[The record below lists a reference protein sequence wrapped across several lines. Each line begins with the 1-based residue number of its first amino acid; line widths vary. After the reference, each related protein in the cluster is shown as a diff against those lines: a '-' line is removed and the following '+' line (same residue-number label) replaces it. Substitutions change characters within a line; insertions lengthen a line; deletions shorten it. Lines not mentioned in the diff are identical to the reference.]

1 MLDLLYH
8 FATLSS
14 SFSICYNRGD
24 MPGKKKKPTQ
34 AKAVVNR
41 RARFD
46 YDLGDEIVAGLVL
59 TGPEVRAARDG
70 HIQLKGSFVT
80 IRSDELWLNNASF
93 SLKLNQKGQ
102 PNARTV
108 DTEPRKLLASRKQI
122 DMLSNRRKEGL
133 TIVPT
138 KLITTGKF
146 IKIVIALGKGKKR
159 YDKRETLKRRDQ
171 ERESKRALK
180 SV

>member
-1 MLDLLYH
+1 M
-8 FATLSS
+8 A
-14 SFSICYNRGD
+14 
-24 MPGKKKKPTQ
+24 KKPT
-34 AKAVVNR
+34 AKPSSIVNR

-46 YDLGDEIVAGLVL
+46 YELGDEIIVGLSL

-80 IRSDELWLNNASF
+80 VRNGELWLNNASF

-102 PNARTV
+102 PGARTI
-108 DTEPRKLLASRKQI
+108 DTEPRKLLAHRKQI
-122 DMLSNRRKEGL
+122 DTLQVRKKEGM

-138 KLITTGKF
+138 KLLTAGRF
-146 IKIVIALGKGKKR
+146 IKLVIAVGKGKKN

-171 ERESKRALK
+171 QREANRAMK
-180 SV
+180 NA